1 MVLKNEDI
9 ELIIKMENL
18 IGMNEKK
25 LFGKNGDKKCIVKW
39 YDNTETIITKDDFL
53 DFMCLIERVIKN
65 KKKASE
71 KANNYN
77 KKNKEYHNLMNKLC
91 GARKSGNV
99 ENIEK
104 YSKMLED
111 LKKNKNI

>member
-1 MVLKNEDI
+1 MILKNEDI
-9 ELIIKMENL
+9 ELMIKMENL

-39 YDNTETIITKDDFL
+39 YDDTETIITKDDFL
-53 DFMCLIERVIKN
+53 DYMCLVERVIRE

-71 KANNYN
+71 KSNKYN
-77 KKNKEYHNLMNKLC
+77 KEHKEYHRIMANLC